1 MIFEDQPHAVHQ
13 EVNSVSHENLKFIT
27 NIINFT
33 GDRSFILTSLQKIQN
48 STICEIK
55 RNTID
60 IFIKEYALNFDGF
73 VENDIIHHHN
83 SNKQVCP
90 VFAKK
95 SFDKVIMEQ
104 EYLNRLVSILNLD

>member
-13 EVNSVSHENLKFIT
+13 ELSSMPHENFKFIT

-33 GDRSFILTSLQKIQN
+33 GDKSFILTSLQKIKN
-48 STICEIK
+48 STLCEIK

-73 VENDIIHHHN
+73 VENDMHSHQHE
-83 SNKQVCP
+83 SYQMSP
-90 VFAKK
+90 SYAKK
-95 SFDKVIMEQ
+95 SFEKVMKEQ
-104 EYLNRLVSILNLD
+104 EYLNRLVNILNPE

>member
-1 MIFEDQPHAVHQ
+1 MIFEDQPHAVRQ
-13 EVNSVSHENLKFIT
+13 EVNSMPHENLKFIT

-33 GDRSFILTSLQKIQN
+33 GDKSFILTSLQKIQN
-48 STICEIK
+48 STLCEIK

-60 IFIKEYALNFDGF
+60 KFIKEYALNFDGF
-73 VENDIIHHHN
+73 VENDINVHHN

-95 SFDKVIMEQ
+95 SFNKVMMEQ
-104 EYLNRLVSILNLD
+104 EYLNRLVSILNMD